1 MSATPKETKPDF
13 DEEFLQTLSQWR
25 EKHKIRD
32 DDAVYLLV
40 EMFRI
45 HQKHWDELR
54 QRQMPSLDQF
64 RSAITAV
71 TESATAFKE
80 KSAELVELFET
91 SPAASP
97 VKTIPLSAAISAT
110 SAALLGGLLIGL
122 VLGKFLGKF
131 LL

>member
-54 QRQMPSLDQF
+54 QRQMPALDQF
-64 RSAITAV
+64 RSNITTV
-71 TESATAFKE
+71 TESARAFNE
-80 KSAELVELFET
+80 KSAELIELFET

-97 VKTIPLSAAISAT
+97 IKTIPLSAAISAT

-122 VLGKFLGKF
+122 VLGKFL
-131 LL
+131 L